1 MGARP
6 TIKFVRPH
14 LILTILNNCGEI
26 HSLTSK
32 YYGKQSFKMNKNNNV
47 TKCEITMQPTSY
59 IVELKLFNRGIRA
72 NIEVP
77 GGVQMLTKICREK
90 IQNSSSQ
97 EQNTQEMQIFT
108 LIFLCIAKILN
119 YRFHDH
125 QAILWPGMGSN
136 FHITIYREMYFYNY
150 ISTIRTVCAKHI
162 ETLVKMT
169 SQNALQACLQ

>member
-97 EQNTQEMQIFT
+97 EQ
-108 LIFLCIAKILN
+108 LHKKCKYL
-119 YRFHDH
+119 H
-125 QAILWPGMGSN
+125 
-136 FHITIYREMYFYNY
+136 
-150 ISTIRTVCAKHI
+150 
-162 ETLVKMT
+162 
-169 SQNALQACLQ
+169 

>member
-1 MGARP
+1 MHLPVLQPLGIIVATFIPHIFSSYRHTSDIVTRADFDAQYAPIKGIGARP

-97 EQNTQEMQIFT
+97 EQ
-108 LIFLCIAKILN
+108 LHKKCKYL
-119 YRFHDH
+119 H
-125 QAILWPGMGSN
+125 
-136 FHITIYREMYFYNY
+136 
-150 ISTIRTVCAKHI
+150 
-162 ETLVKMT
+162 
-169 SQNALQACLQ
+169 